1 MKSHEADISETLMNN
16 QHNVGVLHISCFAN
30 TAENEGMDAKEIR
43 AANLRKL
50 ITEHGS
56 IANLSQ
62 LVDTNPSYI
71 SQILSDKHPAT
82 VGDKLARKIEQSLG
96 KPHGWLDR
104 EHSDQRTQEDP
115 APSSRPAANERTAGN
130 DYAPEVTLQDA
141 IHALETAFK
150 RGSLKP
156 DALKGLVTL
165 LSSINPAPPQDVE
178 EESGETDSHAAK
190 LLANGNPPDSSAP

>member
-1 MKSHEADISETLMNN
+1 MNN

-62 LVDTNPSYI
+62 CVDTNPSYI
-71 SQILSDKHPAT
+71 SQILSEKHPAT

-96 KPHGWLDR
+96 KPHGWMDR
-104 EHSDQRTQEDP
+104 EHLDPHTQEQPAADQRLGV
-115 APSSRPAANERTAGN
+115 NEKTATD

-141 IHALETAFK
+141 IHALEIAFQ

-165 LSSINPAPPQDVE
+165 LSSMNPAPPTTE
-178 EESGETDSHAAK
+178 EMQVSEQQHIKSIV
-190 LLANGNPPDSSAP
+190 ANLKKDHKKT